1 MTLETLPSDV
11 KNIFFDNW
19 QTVCT
24 NTLSNPTLNTF
35 ILFHPHTQS
44 STTNWSA
51 LLNPVVESQT
61 TQFKLIY
68 SYHLI
73 LRHRKTNEL
82 LLFHA
87 PYNNVYV
94 LDNQPLLAARHI
106 WFFSDR
112 TNRHFILDT
121 TNTYSSY
128 RRTRQ
133 LMNTTK
139 TIAVFPPIVWLY
151 IKVPSSIVLTNKQR
165 FSRPMG

>member
-1 MTLETLPSDV
+1 MTLETLSSDV

-112 TNRHFILDT
+112 TNRHWTFARTCLML
-121 TNTYSSY
+121 NSSWHVSLLP
-128 RRTRQ
+128 R
-133 LMNTTK
+133 L
-139 TIAVFPPIVWLY
+139 PISQTW
-151 IKVPSSIVLTNKQR
+151 VPNWVSNVRIRNSSL
-165 FSRPMG
+165 F